1 MQFATHGA
9 FRLVRCRGAALEFG
23 GDQMNIAK
31 APRSLRS
38 AFAVDTGGGR
48 LQVESTC
55 TVSVACL
62 VAVGSIT
69 AADAQQSLPPVTV
82 DAPVAQPRPPA
93 AKPSAEQRKVRAALR
108 RAAARPK
115 QRVAQAAPASSGAG
129 AGLPADR
136 DPYADPAAPYKADRL
151 SSGKFTQP
159 ILNTP
164 RSVTVLT
171 KEVLEDKNATTLKD
185 ALRSTA
191 GVTLGTGEGG
201 NAFGD
206 RFFIRGFDVRNDI
219 FVDGVR
225 DPAVSIREN
234 FFTEQ
239 VEILRGPA
247 STFAGRGTTGG
258 AINIVTKQAADR
270 NFYDADT
277 TFGTDNTKRI
287 VVDVNQVITPAFSV
301 RLDAMG
307 QGANIAGRD
316 YVFDDRWGTAGALK
330 WTPQDWITVTANY
343 SHTALDTLPDF
354 GVPYNRPALQ
364 PFTETGVPR
373 TQWYGFLYRDFQK
386 VQQDLGTTN
395 VAFKLSDALTITNK
409 LRLEQAVNNYIGTLP
424 ESPNVTAANPQA
436 WTVRLNPQSRYQLA
450 NIAVDQTEATLKFY
464 TGPLQHTAVTGVEV
478 SSERVSIDSYT
489 GLASEAIGGGAFN
502 GTGST
507 TALLFN
513 PPNTL
518 PFNNFNPRV
527 TGNPT
532 IIPVDTKSAYLIETA
547 NYNDFILINGGVRYD
562 DYNVSA
568 YKQINPQPVNAY
580 SGMFNYNAGLVV
592 KPVPAGSIYAA
603 YATASKPVG
612 SELDGTS
619 STYGGLNPTATINQI
634 FAPEQSQAA
643 EVGIKWELFDRH
655 LLATGA
661 LFKTTVENARE
672 TVPTGFPGAG
682 SIVAGAA
689 YEVHGIDLE
698 WAGKITDKWSVFGGV
713 VLMQSSVTNS
723 IVPSNIGA
731 QLANFA
737 DTSFNTLTKY
747 QLTPDLEIGAQATMR
762 SKMYGGTLLAA
773 NQGTVLPS
781 FWRFDTFLERKITEN
796 VTAKLFVNNIF
807 NKTYYDAFYQS
818 AAPFVLIAP
827 GRSASLV
834 ISARF

>member
-1 MQFATHGA
+1 MGT
-9 FRLVRCRGAALEFG
+9 
-23 GDQMNIAK
+23 AK

-38 AFAVDTGGGR
+38 TFAIDTTNGR
-48 LQVESTC
+48 LHVESTC

-62 VAVGSIT
+62 VAVGSISV
-69 AADAQQSLPPVTV
+69 AKAQQSLPPVTI
-82 DAPVAQPRPPA
+82 DAPVTRPQPPA
-93 AKPSAEQRKVRAALR
+93 PKANAEQRKVRAALR
-108 RAAARPK
+108 RAAARQK
-115 QRVAQAAPASSGAG
+115 QRFARVAPSSSSNAG
-129 AGLPADR
+129 DSFPADR
-136 DPYADPAAPYKADRL
+136 DPYADPVAPYKADRL
-151 SSGKFTQP
+151 SSSKFTQP

-239 VEILRGPA
+239 IEILRGPA

-258 AINIVTKQAADR
+258 AINIVTKQATNR
-270 NFYDADT
+270 NFYDSDMT
-277 TFGTDNTKRI
+277 LGTDNTKRI
-287 VVDVNQVITPAFSV
+287 TLDVNQVITPTFSV

-307 QGANIAGRD
+307 QGANVAGRD
-316 YVFDDRWGTAGALK
+316 YIFDDRWGTAGALK
-330 WTPQDWITVTANY
+330 WTPQNWFEVTANY
-343 SHTALDTLPDF
+343 SHTALDMLPDF

-364 PFTETGVPR
+364 PFPETGLPR
-373 TQWYGFLYRDFQK
+373 NTFFGFIHRDFQK
-386 VQQDLGTTN
+386 IQQDLGTTN
-395 VAFKLSDALTITNK
+395 VAFKLSEAFTITNK
-409 LRLEQAVNNYIGTLP
+409 LRLEQAILNYVGTLP

-436 WTVRLNPQSRYQLA
+436 WTVRLNPQSRYQVT
-450 NIAVDQTEATLKFY
+450 NIAVDQTEATLKY
-464 TGPLQHTAVTGVEV
+464 DTGPFHHATVAGVEI
-478 SSERVSIDSYT
+478 SDERVSIDSYA
-489 GLASEAIGGGAFN
+489 GLASEALGAGAFN

-518 PFNNFNPRV
+518 PFNQAPYV

-532 IIPVDTKSAYLIETA
+532 IIPVNTKSAYIIETA
-547 NYNDFILINGGVRYD
+547 DLHDALILNGGVRYD

-568 YKQINPQPVNAY
+568 YKQFNPQPVNAY
-580 SGMFNYNAGLVV
+580 SGMYNYNLGAVI
-592 KPVPAGSIYAA
+592 KPAPNASLYWA

-634 FAPEQSQAA
+634 FAPERSQAA
-643 EVGIKWELFDRH
+643 EVGVKWELFDRH

-661 LFKTTVENARE
+661 AFKTTVENARE
-672 TVPTGFPGAG
+672 VVPAG
-682 SIVAGAA
+682 LPNAGNIVAGAA
-689 YEVHGIDLE
+689 YEVHGLDFE
-698 WAGKITDKWSVFGGV
+698 AAGKITDKWSVFGGL
-713 VLMQSSVTNS
+713 VLMKSEVTKS
-723 IVPSNIGA
+723 IVPTNVGDR
-731 QLANFA
+731 LANIA
-737 DTSFNTLTKY
+737 DTSFNLLSKY
-747 QLTPDLEIGAQATMR
+747 QLTSDLEIGGQATLR
-762 SKMYGGTLLAA
+762 SKLYGGTLLAA

-781 FWRFDTFLERKITEN
+781 YWRFDAFLERKISQN
-796 VTAKLFVNNIF
+796 ITAKLFVNNIF